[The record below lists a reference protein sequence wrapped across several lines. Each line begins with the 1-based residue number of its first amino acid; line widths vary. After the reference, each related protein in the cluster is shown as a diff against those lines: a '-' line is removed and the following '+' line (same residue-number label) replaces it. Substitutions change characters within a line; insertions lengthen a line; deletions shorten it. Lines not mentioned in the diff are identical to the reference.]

1 LKTLDEQLSHFR
13 SLKVALQT
21 RFPDFKAGGEKIV
34 RWMVPPVALAWL
46 DFPNGISLRW
56 LYQDRFWQPD
66 RSPAAASLYNS
77 LQINLG
83 TFDGALPTVA
93 AVPEPGTWLMMILGF
108 CGIGLLA
115 DGGARRVVARA

>member
-1 LKTLDEQLSHFR
+1 MEFR
-13 SLKVALQT
+13 LNGCIRIAFDSPIGLL
-21 RFPDFKAGGEKIV
+21 
-34 RWMVPPVALAWL
+34 PPH
-46 DFPNGISLRW
+46 
-56 LYQDRFWQPD
+56 
-66 RSPAAASLYNS
+66 RSNS